1 MNFGKR
7 FECNALIA
15 LLLKIEPYENC
26 MRVPYNEDAEIN
38 RALKD
43 AALTTQGFT

>member
-15 LLLKIEPYENC
+15 ENC
-26 MRVPYNEDAEIN
+26 MRVPYNEDAEIK